1 MGLIAFTP
9 DHLSGLSAWYKVDSL
24 IQQKEP
30 QEISGLQMWFRASDL
45 AKQKTPDQISGLT
58 AWYRADQ
65 GVTQVGGIVSGWTDI
80 TGEATHNLSQ
90 SNASNKPSFTSAN
103 ASFNNQPTISFG
115 LVSGSAANTWLQSS
129 TWTSA
134 LAQPAT
140 IIAIVKQTAADP
152 SNDRLLLDGIDAT
165 NRMSLLTTAVS
176 SSQYTQY
183 AGTSVLT
190 GVANNQ
196 TPVFLVGTFNGASSN
211 IYQSSNLACESGNSP
226 GATGIAGLTV
236 GSRFGGNIIGTDYW
250 NGDIAEVIIFNRAL
264 TQTEI
269 QELAAYASAR
279 YGITIQV
286 GLWADNNGSGNN
298 ASQSTQTNQ
307 PNLVLSDAAYNNQPL
322 IQSTGAGPYL
332 AVGPFTAISNTV
344 TIFAVGQTSN
354 ALIFGINGGTNQ
366 VYVDLGATGWRLGND
381 TTNIVSTNPAN
392 TPSILTAIAN
402 GGSSSLWVDAIT
414 STLAGSIGTQA
425 LDRFGILGANTGTG
439 TGAAKI
445 AELAIFNRVL
455 TQAEIQALHIYAT
468 NKYGITLSIGQWLD
482 SSQSGDSNKIA
493 TQTTQSKQ
501 PTLTFSSTNYNKKP
515 LLNFLSSASQT
526 FHTGTWAAALTSPY
540 TIVLVGNDDG
550 SSVAG
555 QEAYFDNEKTGPE
568 AVLRNLSGTYNLY
581 QGGSAITAGVAAS
594 ASPNVFVSVF
604 NSASSGLYISSRS
617 SNGGSGSLTSV
628 NLTGLTI
635 GGLYDDSATLNGTI
649 AEIIV
654 YNKALSPTE
663 IAKIEGYCGNKYKIW
678 INN

>member
-298 ASQSTQTNQ
+298 ASQ
-307 PNLVLSDAAYNNQPL
+307 
-322 IQSTGAGPYL
+322 
-332 AVGPFTAISNTV
+332 
-344 TIFAVGQTSN
+344 
-354 ALIFGINGGTNQ
+354 
-366 VYVDLGATGWRLGND
+366 
-381 TTNIVSTNPAN
+381 
-392 TPSILTAIAN
+392 
-402 GGSSSLWVDAIT
+402 
-414 STLAGSIGTQA
+414 
-425 LDRFGILGANTGTG
+425 
-439 TGAAKI
+439 
-445 AELAIFNRVL
+445 
-455 TQAEIQALHIYAT
+455 
-468 NKYGITLSIGQWLD
+468 
-482 SSQSGDSNKIA
+482 
-493 TQTTQSKQ
+493 TTQSKQ

-555 QEAYFDNEKTGPE
+555 QEAYFDNEKTGSE